1 MAKSTLTLVLLL
13 AIVGGCTA
21 SRDSVAHLPAPSF
34 NPPPAPTPPV
44 QPDIVVRKPVAPAK
58 PAEPTPPRQVATSVP
73 AEWKPKAPARSWKY
87 IVIHHSDTS
96 SGSAAKFDK
105 FHKDKG
111 WDELGYHFVIGNG
124 TETPDGKVEVGP
136 RWPKQKWGAHTKTP
150 SNEFNDFGIGICLVG
165 DFQTGRPTQ
174 AQMQNL
180 AKLVAHLQ
188 KTYKIPANRIVGHRD
203 AKATE
208 CPGRNMDIAVVR
220 RMAAQLAAGDEK
232 TPDRKALAAGEELLQ
247 SVGQ

>member
-1 MAKSTLTLVLLL
+1 MAKSPLLLVLLL
-13 AIVGGCTA
+13 AIVGGCA
-21 SRDSVAHLPAPSF
+21 GRGSVANVPAPSF
-34 NPPPAPTPPV
+34 NAPAAPAPPAQQTIIVQRPVPPV
-44 QPDIVVRKPVAPAK
+44 KHV
-58 PAEPTPPRQVATSVP
+58 EPSPPKQVAIGGP
-73 AEWKPKAPARSWKY
+73 AEWKPSAPARSWKF

-124 TETPDGKVEVGP
+124 SETSDGKVEVGP

-150 SNEFNDFGIGICLVG
+150 TNEFNDFGIGICLVG
-165 DFQTGRPTQ
+165 DFQSSRPTQ
-174 AQMQNL
+174 SQMQNL
-180 AKLVAHLQ
+180 AKLVAYLQ

-220 RMAAQLAAGDEK
+220 RMASQLAADDTW
-232 TPDRKALAAGEELLQ
+232 TPDSKTVAAGEELLQ
-247 SVGQ
+247 SLGN